1 MCAVPFLPARPVLPI
16 LSTYICRCKNLFFPS
31 MKDKTATALLLPVH
45 VVLNGK
51 GEGEVDDI
59 VHAGDVETSSS
70 DISGHKQRHL

>member
-1 MCAVPFLPARPVLPI
+1 
-16 LSTYICRCKNLFFPS
+16 

-70 DISGHKQRHL
+70 YISGHKQRHL